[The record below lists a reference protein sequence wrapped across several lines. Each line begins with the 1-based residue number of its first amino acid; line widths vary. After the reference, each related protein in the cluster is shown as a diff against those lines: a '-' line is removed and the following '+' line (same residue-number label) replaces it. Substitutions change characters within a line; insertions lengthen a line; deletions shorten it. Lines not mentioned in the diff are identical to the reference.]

1 MEKSTCHQCFYEYL
15 TFQWNTK
22 IQLWCWSVPLRL
34 TSHVFDERRGGT
46 GRVLAGG
53 PGISQCIHLLISRR
67 QIFPIELWG
76 FWHNLYRLLL
86 KKRFVSG
93 INNRL
98 IQNQVRTTDQ
108 TSLSGLNLVSQQSSH
123 FIIFHV
129 THLFYIIKNHVL
141 KINFTSTRRMQL
153 LRTC

>member
-1 MEKSTCHQCFYEYL
+1 MHRRCFYKYL
-15 TFQWNTK
+15 TFQRNTK
-22 IQLWCWSVPLRL
+22 IQLWYWSVPVSL

-67 QIFPIELWG
+67 QIFPIELWR
-76 FWHNLYRLLL
+76 FWHNLYRPLL
-86 KKRFVSG
+86 KKRFDSG

-98 IQNQVRTTDQ
+98 IQNQIRTTDQ
-108 TSLSGLNLVSQQSSH
+108 TSLSGLNLVSQRSGY
-123 FIIFHV
+123 FIVFHV
-129 THLFYIIKNHVL
+129 THCLFYIIKNHVL
-141 KINFTSTRRMQL
+141 KINFTSTRQMQL